1 MSIVKSSTIVDDTIK
16 KMKKNPNTADFW
28 DALIAKVERIFP
40 EDHITKDR
48 IKSIASLIPNR
59 NIAVLDIGVGYGF

>member
-1 MSIVKSSTIVDDTIK
+1 
-16 KMKKNPNTADFW
+16 MKKNPNTADFW

-59 NIAVLDIGVGYGF
+59 NIAVLDIGVGYGFLEKNLKNPTFQFME